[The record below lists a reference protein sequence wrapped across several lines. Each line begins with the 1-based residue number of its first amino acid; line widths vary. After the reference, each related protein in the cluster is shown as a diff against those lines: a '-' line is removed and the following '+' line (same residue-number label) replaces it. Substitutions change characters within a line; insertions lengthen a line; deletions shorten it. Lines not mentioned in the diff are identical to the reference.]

1 MKRIL
6 EGSLLYRLLTAAA
19 AWIDRQW
26 QKSFLARLF
35 TPPSAPRGGT
45 GILAALARKAHWG
58 LCRGFEAVRL
68 DRALEGSVTQRAFF
82 WVALAVFWGPILPT
96 MAVLALALLAFG
108 SLFLV
113 YGKERER
120 TAVYTPLTKWIL
132 LFAGMELGST
142 FLSVTVLES
151 MRTGLLVAAF
161 TLFALTVPDVCR
173 ERWEL
178 DRLLGLMVASGSLV
192 ALGGVLQAALGVE
205 GNLVWIDEV
214 EFTDITLRVWSTLEN
229 PNVLSEYLLLVIP
242 LAAAGIYTAR
252 SRLGKLASGLGAAVM
267 LLCLVLTW
275 SRGGWLGLAIGAALF
290 LVLMDRRF
298 IPLGLVATVGLLAI
312 LPDSIMARLMSV
324 GNMAD
329 SSTSYRVYIWMAC
342 LNMLKDY
349 WLSGFGTG
357 VPAFQAIYPHY
368 SFNAVFAPHSHNLFL
383 QTFCE
388 NGILGI
394 FALLGSF
401 CSAALCLGRTMTAAG
416 DKRTKVQAAALMAA
430 GAGFA
435 AQSMTDHSFY
445 NFRVVLMFWTV
456 VGAAAALYALVTKE
470 ARE

>member
-35 TPPSAPRGGT
+35 TPPRAPRGGT
-45 GILAALARKAHWG
+45 GILAALARKAHRG

-192 ALGGVLQAALGVE
+192 ALGA
-205 GNLVWIDEV
+205 
-214 EFTDITLRVWSTLEN
+214 S
-229 PNVLSEYLLLVIP
+229 
-242 LAAAGIYTAR
+242 
-252 SRLGKLASGLGAAVM
+252 SRRPWAWRG
-267 LLCLVLTW
+267 TW
-275 SRGGWLGLAIGAALF
+275 CG
-290 LVLMDRRF
+290 
-298 IPLGLVATVGLLAI
+298 
-312 LPDSIMARLMSV
+312 
-324 GNMAD
+324 
-329 SSTSYRVYIWMAC
+329 
-342 LNMLKDY
+342 
-349 WLSGFGTG
+349 
-357 VPAFQAIYPHY
+357 
-368 SFNAVFAPHSHNLFL
+368 
-383 QTFCE
+383 
-388 NGILGI
+388 
-394 FALLGSF
+394 
-401 CSAALCLGRTMTAAG
+401 
-416 DKRTKVQAAALMAA
+416 
-430 GAGFA
+430 
-435 AQSMTDHSFY
+435 
-445 NFRVVLMFWTV
+445 
-456 VGAAAALYALVTKE
+456 
-470 ARE
+470 